1 MKSTD
6 FNSTPI
12 TLLVDRDWRI
22 VWSPVGVLEKDDH
35 QQALRA
41 MDTLPIDHASAIH

>member
-1 MKSTD
+1 MKDTD

-22 VWSPVGVLEKDDH
+22 VWSHVGVLEEDDRR
-35 QQALRA
+35 QALHA
-41 MDTLPIDHASAIH
+41 VDNLPVATARQ